1 MDFCQG
7 RADELVSGFVRFWLL
22 FVINDLRIQTGQ
34 NRTKPDSKP
43 DSVTGVRFVRFTYKG
58 NRTRRVRGKSDEE
71 KSNEVSGS
79 KNGDGAKGNLRSRQG
94 ISICQA
100 VF

>member
-1 MDFCQG
+1 MDQRQG
-7 RADELVSGFVRFWLL
+7 RADELVSGLSGFGNCLILMTFIGENR
-22 FVINDLRIQTGQ
+22 T

-43 DSVTGVRFVRFTYKG
+43 DRITGVRFVRFTYKG

-79 KNGDGAKGNLRSRQG
+79 KDGDGAEGNIRGRW
-94 ISICQA
+94 
-100 VF
+100 